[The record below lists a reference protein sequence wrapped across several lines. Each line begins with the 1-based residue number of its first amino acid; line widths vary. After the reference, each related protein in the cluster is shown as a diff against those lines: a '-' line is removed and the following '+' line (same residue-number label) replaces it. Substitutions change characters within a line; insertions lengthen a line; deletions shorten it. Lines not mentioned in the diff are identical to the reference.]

1 MIARIAAAA
10 VLLSIVGCA
19 TQPSAPVSG
28 DWPAR
33 RAALQ
38 TLDRWALEGR
48 IAVAAGDNGF
58 SGGINWAQE
67 NARADI
73 ALTGPMGGARLR
85 IHVDGSSLAVTDER
99 GAEYTGEEAERFV
112 AARIGPGQKIP
123 VTQMRY
129 WLVGAPAPD
138 VPHEESLG
146 NDERLAS
153 LAQSGWQVRF
163 ERYEAVGS
171 LTLPARMELTTQG
184 LRLRVVVSDWRL
196 PP

>member
-1 MIARIAAAA
+1 VIARIAAAA

-171 LTLPARMELTTQG
+171 LTLPARMEMTTQG
-184 LRLRVVVSDWRL
+184 LRLRVVVADWRL

>member
-1 MIARIAAAA
+1 VIARIAAAA

-171 LTLPARMELTTQG
+171 LTLPARMEMTTQG